1 MSVDP
6 PMRESVQRRLAGI
19 YALWGVVAIAA
30 YLAIKP
36 SLTSDVLYL
45 VVLASACFAVLFG
58 TVRNRPPSPWPWTF
72 LALGLTLTLCGE
84 TVWVYDDMLAERPFP
99 SIADAFFLAAYPAY
113 ALAVR
118 GLLRERASKRDVF
131 ALLDAL
137 IVLVAVSLL
146 SWTFLM
152 RPVLDDSLL
161 STIDKVVTV
170 AYPILGLM
178 LVAVLAPL
186 LFAVGMRSK
195 ALWGVAVAMCLQI
208 LTNAACA
215 WQSVNGSFGEGTI
228 VDIGWMLTWLII
240 GTAALHPS
248 MASAVLPDRTNLR
261 VSVSPLLVLSL
272 AAMIPSAVIVVQQFS
287 VASDIDGTVLVV
299 AAVAAQV
306 VFCLALARMW
316 GLVMTVRNL
325 TQRQGEA
332 RFAAMVENSTDVIAV
347 VDKHMRITYTSPSA
361 RIMLGQRPEQ
371 LLGRSFLE
379 VVLPLDVPTVQAQ
392 LLRAAGIP
400 HAHSVEMDACITR
413 SDGVIR
419 NVEIVASNLLNDAVV
434 GGLVVTVRDVTEQ
447 KSLQLELSH
456 QAFHDGL
463 TGLANRALFVDRVE
477 QALRRRRRHP
487 HVCPAVLF
495 VDLDDFKAVNDG
507 LGHTAGDDLLR
518 VVAQRITACIRQG
531 DTVAR
536 LGGDEFA
543 ILLEEDGDELQAVL
557 MAERILDA
565 MHRPMQLDS
574 IELTVKASIGVA
586 VAERDAKTAWL
597 MRDADI
603 AMYEAKRLGK
613 AGYKLFDPAMRAS
626 AADRLAMKADLGV
639 ALAEGQMITLYQPII
654 DLETGAVHGAE
665 SLLRWNHPTRGFV
678 PPLEFVSLAEQSGM
692 IVPIGRWVLEQ
703 ACREAARWQSFQPG
717 ISVSVNAS
725 GVQFGDPAFI
735 EDVRG
740 ALAQANLPA
749 HCLTIEITETVI
761 MDDTERT
768 AIVLEHLRRLGVKVA
783 IDDFGTGYCSLAYL
797 QRYPVD
803 SIKID
808 RTFVVELARDRRG
821 SSLAETILRM
831 ADALGLRSIA
841 EGIED
846 LDQVVVLRA
855 LGCCYGQGYLF
866 ARPLDAAAFRE
877 FVVSES
883 GREERLADW
892 RSAAVSVTI
901 EGSEARDA
909 ASCDVAALSCSVGT
923 LPQPGL
929 PAPSVQAPSLGWPP
943 PAPHSRIPIVPR
955 HDGEGLTAP
964 VASSA

>member
-1 MSVDP
+1 MT
-6 PMRESVQRRLAGI
+6 ESVKRTLAGI
-19 YALWGVVAIAA
+19 YALWGV
-30 YLAIKP
+30 LAIVGYFWVAP
-36 SLTSDVLYL
+36 GPVADVLYL
-45 VVLASACFAVLFG
+45 GLLASACFAVLFG
-58 TVRNRPPSPWPWTF
+58 AVRNRPPSPRPWTF

-84 TVWVYDDMLAERPFP
+84 TAWVFYDMLGQQPFP
-99 SIADAFFLAAYPAY
+99 SIADAFYIAAYPAY

-118 GLLRERASKRDVF
+118 GLLRERSPQRDAF

-137 IVLVAVSLL
+137 IILVAATLL

-152 RPVLDDSLL
+152 RPYLDDPALP
-161 STIDKVVTV
+161 TIDKVVSVT
-170 AYPILGLM
+170 YPLLD
-178 LVAVLAPL
+178 LVLLAVLAPL
-186 LFAVGMRSK
+186 LFAMGTKSK
-195 ALWGVAVAMCLQI
+195 ALWGIALAMGVQI
-208 LTNAACA
+208 VTDAAWA
-215 WQSVNGSFGEGTI
+215 WQIVNETYSEAAVI
-228 VDIGWMLTWLII
+228 DIGWMSTWVIV

-248 MASAVLPDRTNLR
+248 MASAVLPERTNLR
-261 VSVSPLLVLSL
+261 VSVGRLVILSL
-272 AAMIPSAVIVVQQFS
+272 AAMIPSAVIVVQQFGFS
-287 VASDIDGTVLVV
+287 SDIDGTVLVV
-299 AAVAAQV
+299 AAIAAQV

-316 GLVMTVRNL
+316 GLVMTVRDL

-347 VDKHMRITYTSPSA
+347 VDQHMRITYASPST

-371 LLGRSFLE
+371 LVGRSFLE
-379 VVLPLDVPTVQAQ
+379 LVLPLDVPTVQAQ
-392 LLRAAGIP
+392 LSRAAGIP
-400 HAHSVEMDACITR
+400 HAHAIEMDASITR

-419 NVEIVASNLLNDAVV
+419 NVEIVASNLLNDSVV

-487 HVCPAVLF
+487 EVCPAVLF
-495 VDLDDFKAVNDG
+495 IDLDDFKAVNDG

-518 VVAQRITACIRQG
+518 GVAQRITSCIRQG

-557 MAERILDA
+557 MAERILDV
-565 MHRPMQLDS
+565 MHRPMVLES
-574 IELTVKASIGVA
+574 IELTVMASIGVA
-586 VAERDAKTAWL
+586 VAERDATTAWL

-639 ALAEGQMITLYQPII
+639 ALAEGQMVTLFQPIV
-654 DLETGAVHGAE
+654 DFETGAVYGAE

-678 PPLEFVSLAEQSGM
+678 SPLEFVSLAEQSGM
-692 IVPIGRWVLEQ
+692 IIPIGRWVLEQ
-703 ACREAARWQSFQPG
+703 ACREAARWQGIQPG

-725 GVQFGDPAFI
+725 GVQFGDPAFV

-768 AIVLEHLRRLGVKVA
+768 AIVLEQLRRLGVKVA

-808 RTFVVELARDRRG
+808 RAFVVELARDRRG
-821 SSLAETILRM
+821 SSLAETILQM
-831 ADALGLRSIA
+831 AAALGLRSVA

-846 LDQVVVLRA
+846 LEQVAILRA
-855 LGCCYGQGYLF
+855 LGCNYGQGYLF
-866 ARPLDAAAFRE
+866 ARPLDAGTFRD
-877 FVVSES
+877 FVADV
-883 GREERLADW
+883 GARDERLAEW
-892 RSAAVSVTI
+892 RSVAITV
-901 EGSEARDA
+901 DA
-909 ASCDVAALSCSVGT
+909 DTSSPATTPVVPALMCSSAETV
-923 LPQPGL
+923 PRGL
-929 PAPSVQAPSLGWPP
+929 PAPAAPRGTWAPP
-943 PAPHSRIPIVPR
+943 TPQSRVPIVPR
-955 HDGEGLTAP
+955 HDDQGLAAP
-964 VASSA
+964 VANSA

>member
-1 MSVDP
+1 MT
-6 PMRESVQRRLAGI
+6 ESVKRTLAGI
-19 YALWGVVAIAA
+19 YALWGVLVIVG
-30 YLAIKP
+30 YIMTRP
-36 SLTSDVLYL
+36 SPVGDVLYL
-45 VVLASACFAVLFG
+45 VLLATACFAVLFG
-58 TVRNRPPSPWPWTF
+58 AVRNRPPSPRPWTF

-84 TVWVYDDMLAERPFP
+84 TAWVFYDMLGQQPFP
-99 SIADAFFLAAYPAY
+99 SVADAFYIAAYPAY

-118 GLLRERASKRDVF
+118 GLLRERAPQRDAF

-137 IVLVAVSLL
+137 IILIAATLL

-152 RPVLDDSLL
+152 RPYLDDQSLPM
-161 STIDKVVTV
+161 IEKVVSV
-170 AYPILGLM
+170 LYPVLSLV

-186 LFAVGMRSK
+186 LFAMGTKSK
-195 ALWGVAVAMCLQI
+195 ALWGVALAMCIQI
-208 LTNAACA
+208 MTDAAWG
-215 WQSVNGSFGEGTI
+215 WQTLNDSYGDGSL
-228 VDIGWMLTWLII
+228 VDVGWMATWVII

-248 MASAVLPDRTNLR
+248 MASAVLPERTNLR
-261 VSVSPLLVLSL
+261 VSVGRLLVLSL
-272 AAMIPSAVIVVQQFS
+272 AAMIPSAVIVVQQFGFT
-287 VASDIDGTVLVV
+287 ADIDGTVLVV
-299 AAVAAQV
+299 AAIAAQL

-316 GLVMTVRNL
+316 GLVMTVRDL

-347 VDKHMRITYTSPSA
+347 VDQHMRITYASPSA
-361 RIMLGQRPEQ
+361 RVMLGQRPEQ
-371 LLGRSFLE
+371 LVGRSFLE
-379 VVLPLDVPTVQAQ
+379 LVLPLDAPTVQAQ
-392 LLRAAGIP
+392 LSRAAGIP
-400 HAHSVEMDACITR
+400 HAHAVEMDASVTR

-419 NVEIVASNLLNDAVV
+419 NVEIVASNLLGDSVV
-434 GGLVVTVRDVTEQ
+434 GGLVVTIRDVTEQ

-487 HVCPAVLF
+487 EVCPAVLF
-495 VDLDDFKAVNDG
+495 IDLDDFKAVNDG

-518 VVAQRITACIRQG
+518 GVAQRITGCIRQG

-557 MAERILDA
+557 MAERILDV
-565 MHRPMQLDS
+565 MHRPMVLES
-574 IELTVKASIGVA
+574 IELTVMASIGVA
-586 VAERDAKTAWL
+586 VAERDATTAWL

-639 ALAEGQMITLYQPII
+639 ALAEGQMVTLFQPIV
-654 DLETGAVHGAE
+654 DLETGAVYGAE

-678 PPLEFVSLAEQSGM
+678 SPLEFVSLAEQSGM
-692 IVPIGRWVLEQ
+692 IIPIGRWVLEQ
-703 ACREAARWQSFQPG
+703 ACREAARWQAIQPG

-768 AIVLEHLRRLGVKVA
+768 AIVLEQLRRLGVRVA

-808 RTFVVELARDRRG
+808 RAFVVELARDRRG
-821 SSLAETILRM
+821 SSLAETILQM
-831 ADALGLRSIA
+831 AVALGLRSVA

-846 LDQVVVLRA
+846 LDQVAILRA
-855 LGCCYGQGYLF
+855 LGCNYGQGYLF
-866 ARPLDAAAFRE
+866 ARPLDAASFRD
-877 FVVSES
+877 FVADLSA
-883 GREERLADW
+883 RDERLAEW
-892 RSAAVSVTI
+892 RSVAMPVEAATVT
-901 EGSEARDA
+901 GDA
-909 ASCDVAALSCSVGT
+909 APDLSALACAMAT
-923 LPQPGL
+923 PRPQAL
-929 PAPSVQAPSLGWPP
+929 PAPPVPVRSWGPPS
-943 PAPHSRIPIVPR
+943 PHSRIPIVPR
-955 HDGEGLTAP
+955 HDGQGLASP
-964 VASSA
+964 VSNSA

>member
-1 MSVDP
+1 
-6 PMRESVQRRLAGI
+6 LAGI
-19 YALWGVVAIAA
+19 YALWGVLAVAG
-30 YLAIKP
+30 YLMTKP
-36 SLTSDVLYL
+36 SAAADIIYL

-58 TVRNRPPSPWPWTF
+58 AVRNRPPSPRPWTY

-84 TVWVYDDMLAERPFP
+84 TAWVFYDMLGQQPFP
-99 SIADAFFLAAYPAY
+99 SIADVFYVAAYPAY

-118 GLLRERASKRDVF
+118 GLLRERAPQRDAF

-137 IVLVAVSLL
+137 IILVAATLL

-152 RPVLDDSLL
+152 RPYLDDASLPM
-161 STIDKVVTV
+161 IDKVVSV
-170 AYPILGLM
+170 AYPVLGLM

-186 LFAVGMRSK
+186 LFAMGSRSK
-195 ALWGVAVAMCLQI
+195 ALWGVALAMCIQI
-208 LTNAACA
+208 LTDAAWG
-215 WQSVNGSFGEGTI
+215 WQSVNGTYGDGGLI
-228 VDIGWMLTWLII
+228 DVGWMVTWVVA

-248 MASAVLPDRTNLR
+248 MASAVLPERTNLR
-261 VSVSPLLVLSL
+261 VSVGRLLVLSL
-272 AAMIPSAVIVVQQFS
+272 AAMIPSAVIVVQQLGF
-287 VASDIDGTVLVV
+287 ASDIDGTVLVV
-299 AAVAAQV
+299 AAIAAQL

-316 GLVMTVRNL
+316 GLVMTVRDL

-347 VDKHMRITYTSPSA
+347 VDGHMRITYTSPSA

-371 LLGRSFLE
+371 LVGRSFLE
-379 VVLPLDVPTVQAQ
+379 LVLPLDVPTVQAQ

-400 HAHSVEMDACITR
+400 HAHSIEMDASITR

-419 NVEIVASNLLNDAVV
+419 NVEIVASNLLNDVVV

-487 HVCPAVLF
+487 DVCPAVLF
-495 VDLDDFKAVNDG
+495 IDLDDFKAVNDG

-518 VVAQRITACIRQG
+518 GVAQRISACIRQG

-557 MAERILDA
+557 MAERILDV
-565 MHRPMQLDS
+565 MHRPMVLES
-574 IELTVKASIGVA
+574 IELTVMASIGVA
-586 VAERDAKTAWL
+586 VAERDATTAWL

-613 AGYKLFDPAMRAS
+613 AGYKLFDPVMRAS

-639 ALAEGQMITLYQPII
+639 ALSEGQMVVLFQPII

-678 PPLEFVSLAEQSGM
+678 SPLEFVSLAEQSGM

-703 ACREAARWQSFQPG
+703 ACREAARWQVIQPG

-749 HCLTIEITETVI
+749 QCLTIEITETVI

-768 AIVLEHLRRLGVKVA
+768 AIVLEQLRRLGVRVA

-808 RTFVVELARDRRG
+808 RAFVVELARDGRG
-821 SSLAETILRM
+821 SSLAETILQM
-831 ADALGLRSIA
+831 AVALGLRSVA

-846 LDQVVVLRA
+846 LDQVAILRA
-855 LGCCYGQGYLF
+855 LGCNYGQGYLF
-866 ARPLDAAAFRE
+866 ARPLDATVFRD
-877 FVVSES
+877 FVAD
-883 GREERLADW
+883 GHAREQRLADW
-892 RSAAVSVTI
+892 ES
-901 EGSEARDA
+901 
-909 ASCDVAALSCSVGT
+909 VAATIDGAEVRGLTTADPAATALAVDVPT
-923 LPQPGL
+923 RTGL
-929 PAPSVQAPSLGWPP
+929 PAPSLSAAAAPAPGLAWAP

-955 HDGEGLTAP
+955 HDGQGLAAP
-964 VASSA
+964 VAHSA